1 MADQP
6 DHRERRWRNGC
17 RKRSDNDDER
27 NLRPHGSLQQRAENC
42 TRKRQRRNALQ
53 LSQPSRRRRHDSE
66 HSQQLSDQA
75 DGGATIQNTANSYLI
90 SAPGYY
96 RIPLVYGNAIHTTA
110 ASPTVGVDNQS
121 AYKAGIT
128 GEYILTNFKDH
139 DGVNIT
145 SPYIN
150 ANRTVGN
157 RAKKANIVWADHSG
171 LVENLSVDWDEH
183 GNGSKSF
190 VKFKVSKE
198 KICNA
203 NAVIALKNDAGTIM
217 WSWHLWFDKADA
229 LDLIPCTNYQGV
241 VYKFTKHNLGFVQIK
256 KGSVYTQ
263 PRKARLK
270 VEQAVRNGGS
280 KEISYITIT
289 QNNGLE
295 EVYQSTMYQFGRK
308 DALPGTK
315 SLAEGNFTPDAGD
328 NMSIKN
334 GIQNPD
340 KLYVSGLTW
349 IQSPA
354 NGGYTYQNLWSINN
368 TTYAANDNAVIK
380 TIYDPCPVG
389 FHVPAP
395 NAFTGFSSNG
405 QQSGTPNTVGVWNNG
420 WTFNNKLSS
429 PDQTIFFPACGW
441 RAYLTG
447 GLFFAG
453 SYYQTSG
460 PWSVNICYQLFLF
473 PAFSVFNNSWKS
485 GGVCVRPVAE

>member
-1 MADQP
+1 
-6 DHRERRWRNGC
+6 
-17 RKRSDNDDER
+17 
-27 NLRPHGSLQQRAENC
+27 
-42 TRKRQRRNALQ
+42 
-53 LSQPSRRRRHDSE
+53 
-66 HSQQLSDQA
+66 
-75 DGGATIQNTANSYLI
+75 
-90 SAPGYY
+90 
-96 RIPLVYGNAIHTTA
+96 
-110 ASPTVGVDNQS
+110 
-121 AYKAGIT
+121 
-128 GEYILTNFKDH
+128 
-139 DGVNIT
+139 
-145 SPYIN
+145 
-150 ANRTVGN
+150 
-157 RAKKANIVWADHSG
+157 
-171 LVENLSVDWDEH
+171 
-183 GNGSKSF
+183 
-190 VKFKVSKE
+190 
-198 KICNA
+198 
-203 NAVIALKNDAGTIM
+203 M

-229 LDLIPCTNYQGV
+229 LDLIPCTNYQGI
-241 VYKFTKHNLGFVQIK
+241 VYKFTKHTLGFVQIK

-270 VEQAVRNGGS
+270 VEQAVGNGGS

-295 EVYQSTMYQFGRK
+295 EVYQSTMYQFGHK